1 MLLAPERTPTAAPH
15 ELENRMSPAP
25 CKALDAVAAPRQIIR
40 SYILENFLF
49 SDDQSAISDDAS
61 FLRLGIIDSVGA
73 LEIALFL
80 EQHFG
85 FAVHEDEMLPD
96 NLDSID
102 NLVAFVA
109 SRQKGS

>member
-1 MLLAPERTPTAAPH
+1 MLLAPEKPLTVAPH
-15 ELENRMSPAP
+15 ELEKRVSAP
-25 CKALDAVAAPRQIIR
+25 CQPTEAAPTPRQIIR
-40 SYILENFLF
+40 CYILENFLF

-61 FLRLGIIDSVGA
+61 FLHLGIIDSVGA

-80 EQHFG
+80 EQNFG

-96 NLDSID
+96 NLDSVD